1 MAKKRQQ
8 QQKRSISSSI
18 TKRRVMLFGIIAII
32 AAGIGAYGY
41 KSMIP
46 VNGKAPAFGFP
57 ANHFIKATSSA
68 SSGYSYVSQSSGS
81 VRGLRSSGGG
91 GGIVNPTYIFQ
102 KGNLQS
108 IHVINED
115 YNTHSHHNFNIDAF
129 NVHTKDLGYFETQT
143 MTFVP
148 NKTGT
153 FEYYCSIHPEMK
165 GNIIVEGE

>member
-68 SSGYSYVSQSSGS
+68 SSGYSYVSQSSG
-81 VRGLRSSGGG
+81 RGSGGG